1 MPDVRPFAR
10 HDRDGLTAL
19 ANRHIA
25 AALPGGSVP
34 VATLL
39 SQMERDSAQY
49 VIDPWV
55 IDRGTFVGLEADR
68 VVAAAHLKRYG
79 TDANISDDYRDAG
92 EIAWL
97 ICDPSH
103 LDVGEAVL
111 HAAMRHLSGWNV
123 RVWYADGSLPY
134 LLYGIPD
141 SWPHIGRLLTDTGF
155 DDTASQ
161 VEVVYAGDITDV
173 TLPGEPPVDT
183 VELRRVVGTLGTSF
197 EAWSD
202 EERIGVFAVDD
213 SHGLSNAR
221 LAGWADVAD
230 HWVAPEHRG
239 RGIGT
244 WLVRHGCAWLRLGG
258 TTRLLAYGL
267 ERRARGLDPMEN
279 TVERATPYL
288 ARFGLAPITRTS
300 RGWRRVPD

>member
-1 MPDVRPFAR
+1 MPEVRPFAR

-25 AALPGGSVP
+25 AAIPGGAVP

-39 SQMERDSAQY
+39 SQMERDPAQF

-55 IDRGTFVGLEADR
+55 IDRCSFVGLAADR
-68 VVAAAHLKRYG
+68 VVAAAHLRRYG
-79 TDANISDDYRDAG
+79 TDTRVSGDYADAG

-97 ICDPSH
+97 ICDPSQ
-103 LDVGEAVL
+103 LDVGRAVL
-111 HAAMRHLSGWNV
+111 AAATAQLTEWNV

-141 SWPHIGRLLTDTGF
+141 SWPHIGRLLTEAGF
-155 DDTASQ
+155 DDDGGQ
-161 VEVVYAGDITDV
+161 VEVVYAGDITSV
-173 TLPGEPPVDT
+173 AEPGTPPLEG
-183 VELRRVVGTLGTSF
+183 VELRRTVGTIGTSF
-197 EAWSD
+197 EAWID
-202 EERIGVFAVDD
+202 AERIGMFSVDD
-213 SHGLSNAR
+213 SHGLANAQFAR
-221 LAGWADVAD
+221 WADVAD
-230 HWVAPEHRG
+230 HWVRPEHRG

-258 TTRLLAYGL
+258 KTRLLAYGV

-279 TVERATPYL
+279 TAEMATPYL
-288 ARFGLAPITRTS
+288 ARFGLSPITRTR
-300 RGWRRVPD
+300 RGWRRSPN